1 MIKILAVDDEPINQM
16 IIAECLAEDSYQ
28 IDLADDGDA
37 AWQLMQEKDYDLL
50 ILDRIMPN
58 LDGLSLLKRAKA
70 DARWAAVPVIMQTA
84 AASEHQVREGI
95 EAGAYYYLTKPYQ
108 SKVLRILVG
117 AAVADIR
124 EKKRLKEAGTH
135 LHTTLRLLDR
145 GEFTFRSLD
154 EARSIAAG
162 ISALCQTGDSAGMG
176 LLELLVNAVEHGN
189 LGISYAEKTQLR
201 VSGQWEAEIAR
212 RLSCDPWAKR
222 CAQLAFRRENDEI
235 EFTITDQGAGFDWRP
250 FLGFAPERAF
260 DPNGRGIA
268 MAKMI
273 GFISLEYLGNGNC
286 VVVRASANT
295 TQMY

>member
-16 IIAECLAEDSYQ
+16 IMAECLADDAYQ

-37 AWQLMQEKDYDLL
+37 AWALMQEKDYDLL

-70 DARWAAVPVIMQTA
+70 DARWATVPVIMQTA
-84 AASEHQVREGI
+84 AASQQQVREGI

-108 SKVLRILVG
+108 SKVLRMLVG
-117 AAVADIR
+117 SVVADIR
-124 EKKRLKEAGTH
+124 EKNRLKEAGTH

-145 GEFTFRSLD
+145 GEFTFRTLD

-189 LGISYAEKTQLR
+189 LGITYAEKTQLR

-212 RLSCDPWAKR
+212 RLSCEPWTKR

-273 GFISLEYLGNGNC
+273 GFVSLEYQGNGNC
-286 VVVRASANT
+286 VVVRATANLT
-295 TQMY
+295 

>member
-16 IIAECLAEDSYQ
+16 IMEECLAAEGYQ
-28 IDLADDGDA
+28 VDLAEDGDV
-37 AWQLMQEKDYDLL
+37 AWAMMQDKDYDLL

-70 DARWAAVPVIMQTA
+70 DERWAPVPVIMQTA
-84 AASEHQVREGI
+84 AASQHQVREGI
-95 EAGAYYYLTKPYQ
+95 EAGAYYYLTKPYEA
-108 SKVLRILVG
+108 KVLRMLV
-117 AAVADIR
+117 ASVVQDIQ

-135 LHTTLRLLDR
+135 LHTTLRLLGY

-162 ISALCQTGDSAGMG
+162 ISALCQGGDSAGMG
-176 LLELLVNAVEHGN
+176 LLELLVNAIEHGN
-189 LGISYAEKTQLR
+189 LGITYAEKTQLR
-201 VSGQWEAEIAR
+201 INGQWEEEITR
-212 RLSCDPWAKR
+212 RLSCEPWAQR
-222 CAQLAFRRENDEI
+222 CAQLSFRRQNDEI
-235 EFTITDQGAGFDWRP
+235 EFTITDQGEGFDWRP

-268 MAKMI
+268 MAKML
-273 GFISLEYLGNGNC
+273 GFISLEYQGNGNS

-295 TQMY
+295 LQAY